1 MLFVKIFN
9 KSKTKNITVKIS
21 DPRDAHDLMKILAK
35 NDVPFVAGGDNGEG
49 DNYGNQDHY
58 R

>member
-1 MLFVKIFN
+1 MMFVKIFN

-49 DNYGNQDHY
+49 DNYGN
-58 R
+58 